1 MVTVAP
7 RIRRSPR
14 WSALA
19 RSKTPHHD
27 QLPRHGWNWIIVDE
41 AGIVRPHRPSSFA
54 TPEDAEDWLAAH
66 ATSLRIEGV
75 AAVVLHDGER
85 VAYGPIPL
93 APVPTRCAQEPVRLA
108 HRAAK

>member
-1 MVTVAP
+1 MAIVSP

-19 RSKTPHHD
+19 RPKAPDHD
-27 QLPRHGWNWIIVDE
+27 QLPQPGWRWIIVDE
-41 AGIVRPHRPSSFA
+41 AGFVRPRRPTSFA
-54 TPEDAEDWLAAH
+54 TREDAEDWLPAH
-66 ATSLRIEGV
+66 ATSLMIEGA

-93 APVPTRCAQEPVRLA
+93 APAPAR
-108 HRAAK
+108 